1 MPRKS
6 TSSGSRL
13 WKWHT
18 RSNRSASEVELRDS
32 SFASPTTP
40 FPTSHS
46 IPNRFQQQ
54 PYSPYLTE
62 SAHVASLQNP
72 SISSEIGARQD
83 RPSIGQLPNEIS
95 NSVSTLTRASTVVLH
110 SSPTADSLLLGV
122 TPKKLYVKAIKG
134 LESKLRFRA
143 HRQVRLRLRGF
154 FLKLTTFLEADV
166 SYNTGVSWLS

>member
-6 TSSGSRL
+6 TSSSARL

-62 SAHVASLQNP
+62 SAHVLSLQNP
-72 SISSEIGARQD
+72 SIVSEDGLRSD

-95 NSVSTLTRASTVVLH
+95 NSVSTLTQSSTVVLH
-110 SSPTADSLLLGV
+110 SPVSTDNSLLGV
-122 TPKKLYVKAIKG
+122 TPKNLYVKAKKG

-143 HRQVRLRLRGF
+143 NKQVRLRLRRC
-154 FLKLTTFLEADV
+154 
-166 SYNTGVSWLS
+166 S

>member
-1 MPRKS
+1 MSRKS

-40 FPTSHS
+40 FPTSQS

-62 SAHVASLQNP
+62 SAHVLSLQNP
-72 SISSEIGARQD
+72 SIVSEIGLRPD
-83 RPSIGQLPNEIS
+83 RSSIGQPPNEIS
-95 NSVSTLTRASTVVLH
+95 NSVPTLTRSNTVVLRSPVTTG
-110 SSPTADSLLLGV
+110 SSLSEA
-122 TPKKLYVKAIKG
+122 TPKNLYIKAKKG
-134 LESKLRFRA
+134 IESKLRFRA
-143 HRQVRLRLRGF
+143 HKQVRLRLPRF
-154 FLKLTTFLEADV
+154 
-166 SYNTGVSWLS
+166 S